1 MDLMIISILGF
12 YLFEYQIYN
21 ISYFIIYLIVGWIV
35 VVFYSFYDVIVLL
48 PIEIF
53 QNCQARRSVSFC
65 YCLFF
70 RFQNNMLLVKNSHIV
85 YNLVWFGFI
94 SKFTLFYFLKK
105 YRIVTGSNFRNVVI
119 IDTLQKQSI
128 KKTF

>member
-1 MDLMIISILGF
+1 MIISILGF

-35 VVFYSFYDVIVLL
+35 VLCLFILRCHRFTA

-53 QNCQARRSVSFC
+53 QNCQARRSVSFNC

-85 YNLVWFGFI
+85 YNFQSSGFHFKIHLVLF
-94 SKFTLFYFLKK
+94 SKK
-105 YRIVTGSNFRNVVI
+105 IQNSDG
-119 IDTLQKQSI
+119 
-128 KKTF
+128 